1 MLGVLGG
8 MGPAAT
14 IDFMAKVVALTD
26 AARDQDHIPMVVTSI
41 PQIPDRTTAI
51 LHNGEDPLPAI
62 LRCVDILQRAGASM
76 IAIPCNTAHFWYP
89 QIADYARIPVL
100 NIVEACA
107 QELRSAESRAS
118 RVGLMATSGT
128 LATGIYQKSLTEF
141 EIRLPADQSVVMQG
155 IAAVKAGDLEG
166 ARLVLERVADDLF
179 RDGCDAIIMACT
191 EIPLGLAERAK
202 RAPAQYID
210 PTNALAKMS
219 VARWSKNLEP
229 ATKREAKAQY
239 ARA

>member
-14 IDFMAKVVALTD
+14 IDFMAKVVALID

-41 PQIPDRTTAI
+41 PQIPDRTSAI
-51 LHNGEDPLPAI
+51 LHNGEDPLPAM
-62 LRCVDILQRAGASM
+62 LRCVDVLEGAGASM

-89 QIADYARIPVL
+89 QIADYAHIPVL

-107 QELRSAESRAS
+107 QELRSRQSGAL
-118 RVGLMATSGT
+118 RVGLMATAGT
-128 LATGIYQKSLTEF
+128 LASGIYQKRLTEF
-141 EIRLPADQSVVMQG
+141 EIRLPADQGVVMQG

-166 ARLVLERVADDLF
+166 ARLLLERVADDLF
-179 RDGCDAIIMACT
+179 RDRCDAIIMACT
-191 EIPLGLAERAK
+191 EIPLALAERAK
-202 RAPAQYID
+202 RAPSQYID

-219 VARWSKNLEP
+219 VSRWNERAEY
-229 ATKREAKAQY
+229 ATKREDKEQY